1 MNLKGY
7 KPQDNWT
14 SDFSSKASMLN
25 YIKTD
30 KENKLIF
37 TLELTLEVAAA
48 TLHLL
53 FSQSALILN
62 LRNELPLLC
71 VNVDPLQQPGFC
83 QSHERFDLWQ
93 TGA

>member
-1 MNLKGY
+1 MKLKGY

-14 SDFSSKASMLN
+14 SNFSSKASMLN

-48 TLHLL
+48 TLHLS

-62 LRNELPLLC
+62 LQSELPLLC
-71 VNVDPLQQPGFC
+71 VNVNPLQLHGFY
-83 QSHERFDLWQ
+83 QSH
-93 TGA
+93 